1 MDIQQIQ
8 YFLEVVRSGNFSVAA
23 ENLYT
28 TQSSVSKNIKS
39 LEKELN
45 IQLFDR
51 SKRQIQLTEAGKLV
65 LKDANAIVQNYEN
78 LLHTVSTYQLRKKA
92 TLTIASIPV
101 MAQYDITGLLADFQ
115 NLHPE
120 IKLQIEETETTH
132 LAARLKNRECD
143 FIFTRQEYLDT
154 SCQSLTFYND
164 HLAAVVPPKHPLSK
178 KKQVSVSE
186 LRNENLLLLSKST
199 LHYDKITEI
208 CRQRGF
214 EPRVIYTGTHMD
226 NILDL
231 VSKNHGISLLMQHAV
246 EYLHHPGVVIIPLK
260 EEFTSAIALACN
272 DYRQLSPAGK
282 LFWNYVCDKFSADTY
297 QDTNGST

>member
-8 YFLEVVRSGNFSVAA
+8 YFLEVVRSENFSVAA

-65 LKDANAIVQNYEN
+65 LKDARAIAQNYEN
-78 LLHTVSTYQLRKKA
+78 LIHTVAGYQLQKED

-101 MAQYDITGLLADFQ
+101 MAQYDITGLLTDFQ
-115 NLHPE
+115 TAHPN

-132 LAARLKNRECD
+132 ICSRLKDHECD
-143 FIFTRQEYLDT
+143 FIFTRKEYLDA
-154 SCQSLTFYND
+154 SCQSLSFYD
-164 HLAAVVPPKHPLSK
+164 DRLAAVVPRNHLLSK
-178 KKQVSVSE
+178 KKQISVSE

-208 CRQRGF
+208 CRQKGF
-214 EPRVIYTGTHMD
+214 EPRVVYTGTHMD

-231 VSKNHGISLLMQHAV
+231 VSKKHGISLLMQHAV
-246 EYLHHPGVVIIPLK
+246 EYLHHSGVVIIPLK
-260 EEFTSAIALACN
+260 EDFVSTITLACN
-272 DYRQLSPAGK
+272 DCRQLSPAGN
-282 LFWNYVCDKFSADTY
+282 LFWDFAKNKIS
-297 QDTNGST
+297 

>member
-1 MDIQQIQ
+1 M
-8 YFLEVVRSGNFSVAA
+8 
-23 ENLYT
+23 
-28 TQSSVSKNIKS
+28 
-39 LEKELN
+39 
-45 IQLFDR
+45 
-51 SKRQIQLTEAGKLV
+51 

-132 LAARLKNRECD
+132 LA
-143 FIFTRQEYLDT
+143 T
-154 SCQSLTFYND
+154 
-164 HLAAVVPPKHPLSK
+164 VVPPKHPLSK

-246 EYLHHPGVVIIPLK
+246 EYRISP
-260 EEFTSAIALACN
+260 TSRSG
-272 DYRQLSPAGK
+272 DH
-282 LFWNYVCDKFSADTY
+282 FSQGRVHQCHRTRL
-297 QDTNGST
+297 

>member
-8 YFLEVVRSGNFSVAA
+8 YFLEVVRSGNFSTAA

-65 LKDANAIVQNYEN
+65 LKDARSIAQGYEN
-78 LLHTVSTYQLRKKA
+78 LIHTVSSYQLQKKD

-101 MAQYDITGLLADFQ
+101 MAQYDITGLLTDFQ
-115 NLHPE
+115 TAHPN
-120 IKLQIEETETTH
+120 ITLQIEESETTH
-132 LAARLKNRECD
+132 VYSRLKDHECD
-143 FIFTRQEYLDT
+143 FIFTRKEYLDT
-154 SCQSLTFYND
+154 SCQSLAFYD
-164 HLAAVVPPKHPLSK
+164 DRLAAVVPVNHPLSK
-178 KKQVSVSE
+178 KKQISVSE
-186 LRNENLLLLSKST
+186 LRNENLLLLNKST

-208 CRQRGF
+208 CRQKGF
-214 EPRVIYTGTHMD
+214 EPRVVYTGTHMD

-231 VSKNHGISLLMQHAV
+231 VSKNHGVSLLMQHAV
-246 EYLHHPGVVIIPLK
+246 EYLHPSGVVIIPVK
-260 EEFTSAIALACN
+260 EDFISTIALACN

-282 LFWNYVCDKFSADTY
+282 LFWDYAKSKIATDR
-297 QDTNGST
+297 

>member
-8 YFLEVVRSGNFSVAA
+8 YFLEVVRSGNFSTAA

-65 LKDANAIVQNYEN
+65 LKDARSIVQGYEN
-78 LLHTVSTYQLRKKA
+78 LIHTVSSYQLQKKD

-101 MAQYDITGLLADFQ
+101 MAQYDITGLLTDFQ
-115 NLHPE
+115 TAHPN
-120 IKLQIEETETTH
+120 ITLQIEEAETNH
-132 LAARLKNRECD
+132 VYSQLKDHECD
-143 FIFTRQEYLDT
+143 FIFTRKEYLDA
-154 SCQSLTFYND
+154 SCQSLAFYD
-164 HLAAVVPPKHPLSK
+164 DRLAAVVPVNHPLSK
-178 KKQVSVSE
+178 KKQLSVSE
-186 LRNENLLLLSKST
+186 LRNENLLLLNKST

-208 CRQRGF
+208 CRQKGF
-214 EPRVIYTGTHMD
+214 EPRVVYTGTHMD

-246 EYLHHPGVVIIPLK
+246 EYLHPSGVVIIPVK
-260 EEFTSAIALACN
+260 EDFISTIALACN

-282 LFWNYVCDKFSADTY
+282 LFWDYAKSKIAADR
-297 QDTNGST
+297 

>member
-8 YFLEVVRSGNFSVAA
+8 YFLEVVRSGNFSTAA

-51 SKRQIQLTEAGKLV
+51 SKRQIQLTEAGKLM
-65 LKDANAIVQNYEN
+65 LKDARSIVQGYEN
-78 LLHTVSTYQLRKKA
+78 LIHTVSSYQLQKKD

-101 MAQYDITGLLADFQ
+101 MAQYDITGLLTDFQ
-115 NLHPE
+115 TAHPN
-120 IKLQIEETETTH
+120 ITLQIEESETTH
-132 LAARLKNRECD
+132 VYSRLKKHECD
-143 FIFTRQEYLDT
+143 FIFTRKEYLDT
-154 SCQSLTFYND
+154 SCQSLAFYD
-164 HLAAVVPPKHPLSK
+164 DRLAAVVPMNHPLSK
-178 KKQVSVSE
+178 KKQISVSE
-186 LRNENLLLLSKST
+186 LRNENLLLLNKST

-208 CRQRGF
+208 CRKKGF
-214 EPRVIYTGTHMD
+214 EPRVVYTGTHMD

-246 EYLHHPGVVIIPLK
+246 EYLHPSGIVIIPVK
-260 EEFTSAIALACN
+260 EDFISTIALACN

-282 LFWNYVCDKFSADTY
+282 LFWDYAKNKIAADR
-297 QDTNGST
+297 

>member
-8 YFLEVVRSGNFSVAA
+8 YFLEVVRSGNFSTAA

-65 LKDANAIVQNYEN
+65 LKDASSIVQDYEN
-78 LLHTVSTYQLRKKA
+78 LIHTVSSYQLQKKDI
-92 TLTIASIPV
+92 LTIASIPV
-101 MAQYDITGLLADFQ
+101 MAQYDITGLLTDFQ
-115 NLHPE
+115 TAHPN
-120 IKLQIEETETTH
+120 ITLQIEESETTH
-132 LAARLKNRECD
+132 VYSRLKKHACD
-143 FIFTRQEYLDT
+143 FIFTRKEYLDA
-154 SCQSLTFYND
+154 SCQSLAFYD
-164 HLAAVVPPKHPLSK
+164 DRLAAVVPVNHPLSK
-178 KKQVSVSE
+178 KKQISVSE
-186 LRNENLLLLSKST
+186 LRNENLLLLNKST

-208 CRQRGF
+208 CRQKGF
-214 EPRVIYTGTHMD
+214 EPRVVYTGPHMD

-246 EYLHHPGVVIIPLK
+246 ESLHPSGVVIIPVK
-260 EEFTSAIALACN
+260 EDFISTIALVCN

-282 LFWNYVCDKFSADTY
+282 LFWDYAKNKISADR
-297 QDTNGST
+297 

>member
-101 MAQYDITGLLADFQ
+101 MAQYDITELLADFQ

-120 IKLQIEETETTH
+120 IKLQIEETET
-132 LAARLKNRECD
+132 
-143 FIFTRQEYLDT
+143 
-154 SCQSLTFYND
+154 S

-272 DYRQLSPAGK
+272 DYRQLSPTGK

>member
-8 YFLEVVRSGNFSVAA
+8 YFLEVVRSGNFSTAA

-45 IQLFDR
+45 TQLFDR

-65 LKDANAIVQNYEN
+65 LKDARSIVQSYEK
-78 LLHTVSTYQLRKKA
+78 LIHTVSSYQLQKED

-115 NLHPE
+115 TAHPN
-120 IKLQIEETETTH
+120 IKLQIEESETTH
-132 LAARLKNRECD
+132 ICSRLKNHECD
-143 FIFTRQEYLDT
+143 FIFTRKEYLDA
-154 SCQSLTFYND
+154 SCQSLDFYD
-164 HLAAVVPPKHPLSK
+164 DRLAAVVPLSHPFNK
-178 KKQVSVSE
+178 KKQISVSE

-214 EPRVIYTGTHMD
+214 EPRVVYTGTHMD

-246 EYLHHPGVVIIPLK
+246 EYLHHPGVAIIPLK
-260 EEFTSAIALACN
+260 EDFISAITLACN

-282 LFWNYVCDKFSADTY
+282 LFWDYAKSKITAD
-297 QDTNGST
+297 